1 MKDQIYPKKILMM
14 KKRRKEMTMVVDH
27 FQLKLMFELDH

>member
-1 MKDQIYPKKILMM
+1 MIYPKKILMM
-14 KKRRKEMTMVVDH
+14 KKRRKERKMVLDH